1 MSIIS
6 ALIGVDLGR
15 RLKKLGEKWGG
26 GVSTLKGVS
35 YISSLSLRRVAHLRV
50 ADLTLSQGGRL
61 VGSPGGP

>member
-26 GVSTLKGVS
+26 GPR
-35 YISSLSLRRVAHLRV
+35 LSEA
-50 ADLTLSQGGRL
+50 
-61 VGSPGGP
+61 